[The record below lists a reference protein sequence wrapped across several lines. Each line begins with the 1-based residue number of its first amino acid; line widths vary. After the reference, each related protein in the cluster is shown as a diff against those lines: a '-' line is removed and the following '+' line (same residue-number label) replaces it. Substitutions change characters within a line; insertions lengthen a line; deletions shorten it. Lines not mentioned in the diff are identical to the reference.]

1 MAVPFNATR
10 RQMMATQEDKQ
21 DEGLAQLKERLEETS
36 KENEL
41 LRTKNRELADEKRAT
56 KTGAERQLAD
66 ATEKVEELTAQLAK
80 VQADSDK
87 KMKALQTEYE
97 GIVKSLESEKG
108 ANVRLLVENGLTEA
122 LTKAGVLKEL
132 LPAARALLR
141 EKGIIAVEADG
152 DLRKA
157 VATLKVD
164 GKETKVSIE
173 DYVSKHFAAT
183 DEGKAFVSAS
193 HNSGAGAGG
202 ASGVPGSAKTE
213 LAEKYSKAVKDG
225 NADLALALKG
235 QMSQVQ

>member
-1 MAVPFNATR
+1 
-10 RQMMATQEDKQ
+10 MATQEEK
-21 DEGLAQLKERLEETS
+21 DEGLDALKDQLASMNKELDALRS
-36 KENEL
+36 KNKEL
-41 LRTKNRELADEKRAT
+41 LDEKRAT

-66 ATEKVEELTAQLAK
+66 ATERVEELTAQLAK
-80 VQADSDK
+80 VQADSEK
-87 KMKALQTEYE
+87 KIKTIQTEYE
-97 GIVKSLESEKG
+97 GLSKALESEKG
-108 ANVRLLVENGLTEA
+108 ANVKLLVENGLTEA

-202 ASGVPGSAKTE
+202 ASGVPGNAKTE
-213 LAEKYSKAVKDG
+213 LAEKYDKAVKDG
-225 NADLALALKG
+225 NADLALALKER
-235 QMSQVQ
+235 MSKVQ